1 MVSLGAVA
9 RLPQS
14 SGRQSVEVY
23 LAPTVLGSAT
33 AGRCPTKR
41 SAMDSF
47 VISFSGKENI
57 PSWECFQP
65 QSLAYLKT
73 EGGLW
78 SINCSFV
85 HWWEHVELTGTN
97 AGIARWPSPICTQH

>member
-1 MVSLGAVA
+1 MVSLELVA

-14 SGRQSVEVY
+14 SERQSADTY
-23 LAPTVLGSAT
+23 LAPSVLTPAT

-57 PSWECFQP
+57 PPSWECFQP

-73 EGGLW
+73 KGGLW

-85 HWWEHVELTGTN
+85 HWFTVLQCLSISRGYDV
-97 AGIARWPSPICTQH
+97 